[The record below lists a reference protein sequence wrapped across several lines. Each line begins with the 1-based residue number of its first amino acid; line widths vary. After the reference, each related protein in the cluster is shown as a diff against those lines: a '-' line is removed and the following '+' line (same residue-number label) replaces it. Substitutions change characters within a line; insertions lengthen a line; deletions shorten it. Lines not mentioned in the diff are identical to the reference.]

1 MISFVSFLSYIYALG
16 RTDYTHLRQVFG
28 FPIVF
33 ISCYLFFYIFHKI
46 ERKLL
51 FKNYDTKDEPNK
63 QKILNIA
70 GTIEDLSIKNEY
82 KLGLIKE
89 FPEYFSNI
97 RSKK

>member
-1 MISFVSFLSYIYALG
+1 MLEEISSCLKNLENSYMLSFREVSKETI
-16 RTDYTHLRQVFG
+16 
-28 FPIVF
+28 
-33 ISCYLFFYIFHKI
+33 
-46 ERKLL
+46 KLNNL
-51 FKNYDTKDEPNK
+51 LNEFKNYDNKDEPNK

-82 KLGLIKE
+82 KLNLIKE

>member
-1 MISFVSFLSYIYALG
+1 MLEEISSCLKNLENSYMLSFREVSKETI
-16 RTDYTHLRQVFG
+16 
-28 FPIVF
+28 
-33 ISCYLFFYIFHKI
+33 
-46 ERKLL
+46 KLNNL
-51 FKNYDTKDEPNK
+51 LNEFKNYDTKDEPNK

>member
-1 MISFVSFLSYIYALG
+1 MLEEISSCLKNLENSYMLSFREVSKETI
-16 RTDYTHLRQVFG
+16 
-28 FPIVF
+28 
-33 ISCYLFFYIFHKI
+33 
-46 ERKLL
+46 KLNNL
-51 FKNYDTKDEPNK
+51 LNEFKNYDTKDEPNK

-82 KLGLIKE
+82 KLNLIKE

>member
-1 MISFVSFLSYIYALG
+1 MQDKTQNHMVGAFQLN
-16 RTDYTHLRQVFG
+16 
-28 FPIVF
+28 
-33 ISCYLFFYIFHKI
+33 
-46 ERKLL
+46 E

-82 KLGLIKE
+82 KLNLIKE

>member
-1 MISFVSFLSYIYALG
+1 MLEKISACLKSLENSYMLSFREVSKETI
-16 RTDYTHLRQVFG
+16 
-28 FPIVF
+28 
-33 ISCYLFFYIFHKI
+33 
-46 ERKLL
+46 KLDNL
-51 FKNYDTKDEPNK
+51 LNEFKNYDNKDESNK

>member
-1 MISFVSFLSYIYALG
+1 MLEEISSCLKNLENSYMLSFREVSKETI
-16 RTDYTHLRQVFG
+16 
-28 FPIVF
+28 
-33 ISCYLFFYIFHKI
+33 
-46 ERKLL
+46 KLDNL
-51 FKNYDTKDEPNK
+51 LNEFKNYDNKDESNK

-70 GTIEDLSIKNEY
+70 GIIEDLSIKNEY